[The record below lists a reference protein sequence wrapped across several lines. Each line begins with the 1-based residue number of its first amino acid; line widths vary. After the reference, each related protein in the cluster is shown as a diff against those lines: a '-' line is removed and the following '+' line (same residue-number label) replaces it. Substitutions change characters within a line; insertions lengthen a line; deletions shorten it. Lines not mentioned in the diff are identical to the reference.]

1 LFISDQYSLSIYKT
15 RVICIYGTIRF
26 NHVVII
32 ESVASRAERRES
44 CPMPRQPLHCLY
56 QSDKGI
62 SMSSATIVFLVA
74 VYGALM
80 VGLGWAFDK
89 YPEWVI
95 AAIVVVSLLVGS
107 GGGPT

>member
-1 LFISDQYSLSIYKT
+1 
-15 RVICIYGTIRF
+15 
-26 NHVVII
+26 
-32 ESVASRAERRES
+32 
-44 CPMPRQPLHCLY
+44 
-56 QSDKGI
+56 
-62 SMSSATIVFLVA
+62 MSSATIVFLVA